1 MPPISAGALIVLVY
15 TRGPQAILAPGW
27 VSRHAIVAVS
37 GSVHELDHHIGA
49 DPMDRAVPPSLK
61 RGKGWLSRP
70 SETNHARRADRT
82 GYRFRR
88 GRSAKAKLPQGIRD
102 AAVVLFLE
110 LVFRRAGR
118 GIAAQPE
125 LLDKALSLSVG
136 LQASES
142 ARSRSSM
149 RYTTSPFSHLS

>member
-1 MPPISAGALIVLVY
+1 MSAGALIVLVY

-37 GSVHELDHHIGA
+37 GSVHELDHRIRA
-49 DPMDRAVPPSLK
+49 DPIDAPYRHRS
-61 RGKGWLSRP
+61 KGEGRFGRP

-82 GYRFRR
+82 G
-88 GRSAKAKLPQGIRD
+88 
-102 AAVVLFLE
+102 
-110 LVFRRAGR
+110 R

-125 LLDKALSLSVG
+125 LLVEARSVSACRLGKA
-136 LQASES
+136 

-149 RYTTSPFSHLS
+149 RYTTSSFSHLSLALVVPAGIAVGGCT